1 MLSVVIPNWNGASHL
16 PTCLNALNN
25 QTIRDFEV
33 IVVDNASS
41 DESCELIERK
51 YATVRVIRLTSNAGF
66 TGACNVGIRA
76 AHGNIIA
83 LLNNDTEAAD
93 NWLQELAS
101 AFDRYQDAGIL
112 ASRLIGSISSKMHV
126 VTALSCNLRV
136 GCVKERTG
144 IVSPAL
150 KLSRPRLCNKIPSFP
165 IDSATTAN
173 SPWRR

>member
-1 MLSVVIPNWNGASHL
+1 MVIPNWNGASHL

-112 ASRLIGSISSKMHV
+112 ASRLMLFDKRDVFHAAGDLFRSDGTSANRGVWEKD
-126 VTALSCNLRV
+126 V
-136 GCVKERTG
+136 GQYSDCLLYTSDAADE
-144 IVSPAL
+144 
-150 KLSRPRLCNKIPSFP
+150 
-165 IDSATTAN
+165 
-173 SPWRR
+173 